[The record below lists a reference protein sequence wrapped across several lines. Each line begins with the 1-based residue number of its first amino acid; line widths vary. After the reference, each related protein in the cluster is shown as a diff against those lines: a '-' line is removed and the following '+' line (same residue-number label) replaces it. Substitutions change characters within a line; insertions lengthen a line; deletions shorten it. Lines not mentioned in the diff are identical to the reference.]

1 VAYGSETSEIF
12 TVTVTGQPGNG
23 YPEGTV
29 AVYNSS
35 TELCSNT
42 LATVSNDSASATC
55 SPSAFEL
62 AIGDYDDV
70 FATYVPGVPSSSS
83 SAYSYETSSSTPV
96 QAFSVGSIN
105 TTTSLGLSSAT
116 VAYGSERSEVFTVTV
131 TGLSGYG
138 DPEGTVTVYDS
149 STELCSNTLL
159 PVSTD
164 SASATCSLTASE
176 LAGGYY
182 SDVYATYSPGT
193 TSSSD
198 STYTYETSSST
209 PVQIFKVSP
218 AKATSTT
225 VSESRTSVVY
235 GHESATVFSV
245 TVTTHYGEAVRNG
258 QKVRVHVGPVACT
271 AVLKG
276 GSGTCRIA
284 SAALPVGSYSV
295 SASYGG
301 DTDLS
306 GSSGWSASRLTV
318 SKDTTRTK
326 VSESPRSVAY
336 GHESASVFSVTVTTR
351 YGEAVPNGQKVRVH
365 IGPVTCTAVLKGG
378 SGACR
383 IANAAL
389 PAGSYSVSAR
399 YGGDTDLS
407 GSSGSDATR
416 LTVG

>member
-1 VAYGSETSEIF
+1 
-12 TVTVTGQPGNG
+12 
-23 YPEGTV
+23 
-29 AVYNSS
+29 
-35 TELCSNT
+35 
-42 LATVSNDSASATC
+42 
-55 SPSAFEL
+55 
-62 AIGDYDDV
+62 
-70 FATYVPGVPSSSS
+70 
-83 SAYSYETSSSTPV
+83 
-96 QAFSVGSIN
+96 
-105 TTTSLGLSSAT
+105 
-116 VAYGSERSEVFTVTV
+116 
-131 TGLSGYG
+131 
-138 DPEGTVTVYDS
+138 
-149 STELCSNTLL
+149 
-159 PVSTD
+159 
-164 SASATCSLTASE
+164 
-176 LAGGYY
+176 
-182 SDVYATYSPGT
+182 
-193 TSSSD
+193 
-198 STYTYETSSST
+198 
-209 PVQIFKVSP
+209 
-218 AKATSTT
+218 
-225 VSESRTSVVY
+225 
-235 GHESATVFSV
+235 
-245 TVTTHYGEAVRNG
+245 
-258 QKVRVHVGPVACT
+258 
-271 AVLKG
+271 
-276 GSGTCRIA
+276 
-284 SAALPVGSYSV
+284 V